1 MNGILALKPAFHEHA
16 NSGSALTKAL
26 QILLKREKKFCPAEY
41 NFMTLN

>member
-26 QILLKREKKFCPAEY
+26 QILLKREK
-41 NFMTLN
+41 NSVRQSIIL

>member
-1 MNGILALKPAFHEHA
+1 MNGILTLKLAYHKHA

-26 QILLKREKKFCPAEY
+26 QILLKREKKFCPEEY